1 MNEVNKNLVASR
13 ARVPTGLHSLQN
25 SDIGNRSFHVGRH
38 KLSDGSTT
46 KRKPIAQ
53 PKPVEAD
60 IVGNSIALKQML
72 SQVEIVAKTPVSV
85 LVHGESGVGK
95 EGVARAIHNQSDRA
109 EGPLVKVN
117 CASVPKEL
125 FESEFFGHVKGSFT
139 GAHKDRVGRLALA
152 DGGTVFLDEVAEIP
166 IELQAKLLRALQ
178 EHEFEPVGDHNT
190 VRVDVRIVAATN
202 KELERAVTEGEFR
215 EDLYYRLSV
224 FPIEVPPLRKRAE
237 DITLLA
243 QHFLNEACRQLGRE
257 RMFLLE
263 HHIVVLQDHSWPGNV
278 RELKNVI
285 ERAVILSP
293 DDRLRLDLAM
303 EFNGAPT
310 IESALPRDGG
320 YVTDDEFKQFEK
332 ANIHAALRA
341 ADWKIDGVK
350 GAAALLGL
358 KPSTLRYRI
367 AKLGIVK
374 V

>member
-1 MNEVNKNLVASR
+1 MNEVNKNLAASR
-13 ARVPTGLHSLQN
+13 ARVPTGLQSLQK
-25 SDIGNRSFHVGRH
+25 SDIGNRNFHVGRH

-53 PKPVEAD
+53 PKPAEAD
-60 IVGNSIALKQML
+60 IVGNSIALKQVL

-257 RMFLLE
+257 RMSLLE
-263 HHIVVLQDHSWPGNV
+263 HHIVMLQDHSWPGNV

-293 DDRLRLDLAM
+293 DARLRLDLAM

-332 ANIHAALRA
+332 ANTQAALRA